1 MVDQG
6 GKHDDEHGHFGKRR
20 HVRIPPGMRA
30 AKAIQYL
37 YLIPRPMWMM
47 VATLKSTKKA
57 MHAGSEGV

>member
-1 MVDQG
+1 
-6 GKHDDEHGHFGKRR
+6 
-20 HVRIPPGMRA
+20 MRA

-47 VATLKSTKKA
+47 VATLKRTKKA